1 MANVN
6 HSTLTD
12 PFLHEPKGV
21 AAASSGDVYV
31 ADGSGSG
38 NHRPLSRYCG
48 AYIDFDAASPATHT
62 TTTSDTVLAE
72 DFEDGELNGFT
83 VDHNAGSYTRFKYTG
98 TENIEAFI
106 SFTVFAKQASG
117 SEKDVQFA
125 LFKDGTEIDGARGIR
140 TQNNDDWGS
149 ITVNGF
155 CAMSTNSYIDVRI
168 KADASCTISLASAF
182 MAIKG
187 VAVA

>member
-1 MANVN
+1 MA
-6 HSTLTD
+6 S
-12 PFLHEPKGV
+12 
-21 AAASSGDVYV
+21 ASAGEVYV

-38 NHRPLSRYCG
+38 NYRPTSRYCG
-48 AYIDFDAASPATHT
+48 AYIAFDTASPASHSA
-62 TTTSDTVLAE
+62 TTSDTLLTE
-72 DFEDGELNGFT
+72 DFEDAELNGFE
-83 VDHNAGSYTRFKYTG
+83 VDHSAGSYTRFKYTG
-98 TENIEAFI
+98 SENIEAFI

-125 LFKDGTEIDGARGIR
+125 LFKNGTEIDGARGIR

-155 CAMSTNSYIDVRI
+155 TAMTTNQYIEVKI
-168 KADASCTISLASAF
+168 KADASCTVSIASAF

-187 VAVA
+187 VPTS